1 MILYDFSP
9 EINEMISILLEDPE
23 DPAANDT
30 LQMLIETDIDTACRV
45 MREAEAQAE
54 AQKKEGDFF
63 VRKARQNMNL
73 KKHMRGKMLKLMLL
87 SGKKQIK
94 TAENTI
100 SVTTRN
106 NFVLDVDVSD
116 LPDEF
121 KKVTIEPRLQAITD
135 EMKKHDRGWGHFEQ
149 TESLTVR

>member
-1 MILYDFSP
+1 MIYNFSP
-9 EINEMISILLEDPE
+9 DVMELIEMLIEDPE
-23 DPAANDT
+23 NEAVNDT
-30 LQMLIETDIDTACRV
+30 LQMLVEQDIDTTCRV
-45 MREAEAQAE
+45 MRELDAEAE
-54 AQKKEGDFF
+54 ALKKESDFF
-63 VRKARQNMNL
+63 ARKAKARLNAKNY
-73 KKHMRGKMLKLMLL
+73 MRGKILSLMLL